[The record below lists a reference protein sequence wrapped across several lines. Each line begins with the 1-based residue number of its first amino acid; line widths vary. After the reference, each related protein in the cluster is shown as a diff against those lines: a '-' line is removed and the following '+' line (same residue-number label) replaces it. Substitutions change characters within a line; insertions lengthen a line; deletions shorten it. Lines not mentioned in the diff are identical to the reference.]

1 MARPR
6 YVRHRKFNRIRETA
20 VNHVGAMFVDSN
32 PTATITEPA

>member
-6 YVRHRKFNRIRETA
+6 YVRHRKVNR
-20 VNHVGAMFVDSN
+20 VGAMFVDSN